1 MKTLRATAENILAAS
16 RLIRGGGLV
25 VYPTDTVYG
34 LGCDPFNVEAV
45 KRVFRAK
52 GEREKPLPV
61 LASDM
66 EHAEKIA
73 QLSEGARRVAARL
86 WPGSLTLVL
95 FRKPVL
101 PGLVTR
107 NLDSV
112 GVRIPRHDVALQ
124 LIRLSGGLLIGT
136 SANRAGEKSPRTARE
151 AAEQIGRA
159 VDAVLDGGSAPIGVA
174 STVVDLTSKKL
185 RILREGPVS
194 LEDVLEAQRT

>member
-1 MKTLRATAENILAAS
+1 
-16 RLIRGGGLV
+16 
-25 VYPTDTVYG
+25 
-34 LGCDPFNVEAV
+34 
-45 KRVFRAK
+45 
-52 GEREKPLPV
+52 
-61 LASDM
+61 M

-73 QLSEGARRVAARL
+73 QLSEGARRIAARL
-86 WPGSLTLVL
+86 WPGPLTLVL
-95 FRKPVL
+95 SRKPVL

-136 SANRAGEKSPRTARE
+136 SANRTGEKSPRTARE
-151 AAEQIGRA
+151 AAEQVGRA
-159 VDAVLDGGSAPIGVA
+159 VDAVLDGGFAPIGVD
-174 STVVDLTSKKL
+174 STVVDLTSEKL